1 MSIFDKLVTNRMKC
15 NVGGAIGGAIGGIF
29 GGGGGGG
36 GDAAVDASN
45 IQAQAQREALDYY
58 KKQMALPTELRD
70 QALGSIQ
77 DIYFGG
83 GGMDALK
90 SNPMYQMQM
99 QGAEESALRN
109 AAATGK
115 LRSGQSIMDVT
126 AAQNRAAMNTLGGLQ
141 GLAGFDTGAQNI
153 ANMMS
158 GIGQTQAQGI
168 IGQAQNQ
175 AAANQAGFGN
185 ILGLGNLALGAYQAF
200 SDERLKDNINPT
212 GKTENGIPTYTW
224 TWNKE
229 ANKLGLHGSGYGTL
243 SKVVK
248 EIKPEA
254 VTTKDGYDQVNYGMI
269 GISHG

>member
-1 MSIFDKLVTNRMKC
+1 MS
-15 NVGGAIGGAIGGIF
+15 IGGAVGGIF
-29 GGGGGGG
+29 GGGGDSGS
-36 GDAAVDASN
+36 AAVDASN

-58 KKQMALPTELRD
+58 KQQMAPPTELRD
-70 QALGSIQ
+70 QALGSVQ
-77 DIYFGG
+77 DIYFGE

-90 SNPMYQMQM
+90 NNPMYQMQM

-109 AAATGK
+109 ASSTGM

-126 AAQNRAAMNTLGGLQ
+126 GAQNRAAMNTLGGLQ

-185 ILGLGNLALGAYQAF
+185 MMGLGNLALGAYQAF
-200 SDERLKDNINPT
+200 SDERLKDDIKPT
-212 GKTENGIPTYTW
+212 GKEENGIPTYTW
-224 TWNKE
+224 TWNKA
-229 ANKLGLHGSGYGTL
+229 ANKLGLHGDGYGTL

-248 EIKPEA
+248 LIKPEA
-254 VTTKDGYDQVNYGMI
+254 VTTKDGYEQVNYGMI
-269 GISHG
+269 GVAHG